1 MVNLANLTNLVT
13 GIDIPSSNIKTE
25 TIYETKEEELID
37 GLKKV
42 TLLISILWSSGK
54 GQARTGKDGP

>member
-42 TLLISILWSSGK
+42 TLLISIL
-54 GQARTGKDGP
+54 

>member
-1 MVNLANLTNLVT
+1 MFLISTANLSTMVNLANLTNLVT

-42 TLLISILWSSGK
+42 TLLISIL
-54 GQARTGKDGP
+54 